1 MIAIFSK
8 IKFKYFILRR
18 KLKVVSFNRE
28 MKYLNLFA
36 QKSPVIGIRGG
47 KLKEWNAKN
56 RTEKPSFSNKMFLEY
71 KATKLP

>member
-56 RTEKPSFSNKMFLEY
+56 RTEKPSFFNETYVKY
-71 KATKLP
+71 RATKCP